1 MHPASDHSP
10 KPKPAHA
17 EPPAL
22 KPHDHQDATLPD
34 SPKMTSVRPS
44 PNVVD
49 DATVT
54 RVLNTLWAEGLFDR
68 PPGEAATS
76 TRGQPAIEPAL
87 ARPAQ
92 QPAGRASTMAGRMP
106 TLAWACC
113 ALLSA
118 ALALAWLGGGETPS
132 PRTPPA
138 DLQAKDAAAD
148 PAQKV
153 HSRAPDADAAQLVAL
168 LAGHGLRAEV
178 VPIGAERLV
187 RASIP
192 ESAMAAV
199 EPLLTAQGLIM
210 PSDGR
215 LAVQFAP

>member
-1 MHPASDHSP
+1 MYPASDHSP
-10 KPKPAHA
+10 KPEPVHA

-22 KPHDHQDATLPD
+22 KPHDHQDATLLD
-34 SPKMTSVRPS
+34 SPMKTPVRAS
-44 PNVVD
+44 PIVID

-54 RVLNTLWAEGLFDR
+54 RVLNTLRAEGLFDR
-68 PPGEAATS
+68 PPGEATAS
-76 TRGQPAIEPAL
+76 TREQPAMEPAI

-92 QPAGRASTMAGRMP
+92 QPAGRASTMAGRIP

-113 ALLSA
+113 ALLLA
-118 ALALAWLGGGETPS
+118 ALAVAWFGGGTPSS
-132 PRTPPA
+132 PRTAPA
-138 DLQAKDAAAD
+138 DLQLKDSAAD

-153 HSRAPDADAAQLVAL
+153 HSQAPDADAAQLVAL
-168 LAGHGLRAEV
+168 LAHHGLRAEV
-178 VPIGAERLV
+178 LSIGTERLV

-192 ESAMAAV
+192 ESATATV